1 MLSHYAKSCI
11 SSTWEEELEFI
22 PFAILAKKE
31 NLFGK
36 QTVFPSN
43 EKKTFCLNDS
53 VKFFFFKKIMNC
65 VSLFNAGLTQAE
77 FTKCPVQSAC
87 VTRDT
92 LRQ

>member
-1 MLSHYAKSCI
+1 MLSHYAKSYI

-36 QTVFPSN
+36 QIVFPSN

-53 VKFFFFKKIMNC
+53 VKKTFF
-65 VSLFNAGLTQAE
+65 
-77 FTKCPVQSAC
+77 
-87 VTRDT
+87 
-92 LRQ
+92 